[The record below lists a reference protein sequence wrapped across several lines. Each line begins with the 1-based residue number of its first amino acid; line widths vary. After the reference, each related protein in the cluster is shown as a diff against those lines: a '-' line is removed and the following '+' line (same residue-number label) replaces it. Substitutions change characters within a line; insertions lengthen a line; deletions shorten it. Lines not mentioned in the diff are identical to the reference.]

1 MPGVITNKGGV
12 SLPNLTMIGRPMGP
26 DLQLKCDRTQLE
38 TFSDVDAIAGIITA
52 DSSITEVLNIV
63 SYLISTGSGTRN
75 FTNLVDTGNSVHKP
89 DPAAGGAPTSGGI
102 DPTTG
107 YYADMDAAPMVLAD
121 TDPFL
126 YRTTGAANVPTT
138 PIIDIDNFT
147 PSDQAA
153 AGSIFIPVSII
164 KRRGGRA
171 TVAADDPDLFEV
183 TTTTRTIPAV
193 TPGPAA
199 TPLLSDCVKQMILI
213 LMQTR
218 DIFGPKGWTNLFTKV
233 KGGGG
238 SSKKHTHR
246 RHRRRYSSKQY

>member
-1 MPGVITNKGGV
+1 MAQAAAAITNKGGV
-12 SLPNLTMIGRPMGP
+12 DNSKLIAVGRPLGP
-26 DLQLKCDRTQLE
+26 DLQLKCDRAQLT
-38 TFSDVDAIAGIITA
+38 TFSQDAAIAGIITA

-63 SYLISTGSGTRN
+63 SYLISTGGAART
-75 FTNLVDTGNSVHKP
+75 FANLVDTGNSVHT
-89 DPAAGGAPTSGGI
+89 DPATSGSI
-102 DPTTG
+102 DPATG
-107 YYADMDAAPMVLAD
+107 FYNSDGAGPVLAA

-126 YRTTGAANVPTT
+126 YTPTGAQPVATT
-138 PIIDIDNFT
+138 PIINITDFT
-147 PSDQAA
+147 PATQAA
-153 AGSIFIPVSII
+153 GNIFIPVSII
-164 KRRGGRA
+164 KRRGGRTGA
-171 TVAADDPDLFEV
+171 TDDDPNLFDN
-183 TTTTRTIPAV
+183 TPTRTIIADA
-193 TPGPAA
+193 PGPAA